1 MSNILPDTPI
11 KCSHDFMRFGRAKL
25 SDRYDEIK
33 SGMTST
39 AGLVFYASP
48 DIPFSAMDVIKEA
61 ITQAVTDKDGV
72 TERKKIRA
80 LKVAMRGNIPFVE
93 KNCGNDLA
101 TMLISGYKEA
111 QQGGGPKAAIGGT
124 LHFSADD
131 TGIAGE
137 IKGKYTK
144 PKGAKY
150 VEGYSKLHTAPD
162 SAYALTQVTDLE
174 EIVWEGVV
182 KGVENDYKVRSG
194 AGRRKG
200 AFSAVITAICRY

>member
-11 KCSHDFMRFGRAKL
+11 KCSHDFMRMGRAKL
-25 SDRYDEIK
+25 SDRYDEVK

-39 AGLVFYASP
+39 EGLVFYASP
-48 DIPFSAMDVIKEA
+48 TNSFVDMDLIKAA
-61 ITQAVTDKDGV
+61 ITLAVTDKDGV
-72 TERKKIRA
+72 TEGKKIRA

-111 QQGGGPKAAIGGT
+111 QQGGGPEIVIGATTKLSGG
-124 LHFSADD
+124 D
-131 TGIAGE
+131 TGIVGE
-137 IKGKYTK
+137 IKGRYTK

-162 SAYALTQVTDLE
+162 SAYALTAVTDLE
-174 EIVWEGVV
+174 EIVWEGVA

-200 AFSAVITAICRY
+200 AFSNVITEICRY